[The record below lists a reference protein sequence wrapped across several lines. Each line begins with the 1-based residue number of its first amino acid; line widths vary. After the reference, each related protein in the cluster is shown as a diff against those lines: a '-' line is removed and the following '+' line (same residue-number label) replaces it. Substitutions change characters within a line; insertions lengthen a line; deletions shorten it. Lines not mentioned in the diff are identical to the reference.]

1 MMEEA
6 IYLLIYLLFLY
17 AFLLQEKK
25 KMKGKK
31 IRDMES
37 RNYLKSRGRKNR
49 SIKNEIW
56 LDMRTNIL
64 RAKQR

>member
-37 RNYLKSRGRKNR
+37 RNYLKSQGRKNQ
-49 SIKNEIW
+49 SIKNEIGW
-56 LDMRTNIL
+56 T
-64 RAKQR
+64 